1 MHEAA
6 WRGSDFGM
14 SRHILLLTDFSA
26 ESERAFGPVA
36 ELADLLGARVTLLHV
51 VETALPAPMPAPMMA
66 PIVAPAAESAL
77 AAREA
82 DARRRLADLVER
94 FPRECEVKPALVR
107 GADAATATVAY
118 AAEHGVD
125 LIAMA
130 SHGRTGLRRIVMGS
144 VAESVLR
151 RAGRPVLVYPHAQG
165 KAQEASCAADGR
177 GASAN

>member
-1 MHEAA
+1 MHSFAP
-6 WRGSDFGM
+6 RGSDVRM

-51 VETALPAPMPAPMMA
+51 VETALPAPMPAPMIA
-66 PIVAPAAESAL
+66 PVAAPVAESAL

-82 DARRRLADLVER
+82 DASRRLADLATR
-94 FPRECEVKPALVR
+94 FPRDCEVKPALVR
-107 GADAATATVAY
+107 GPDAAGTAAAY
-118 AAEHGVD
+118 ASEHGVD

-130 SHGRTGLRRIVMGS
+130 SHGRSGLRRIVMGS

-151 RAGRPVLVYPHAQG
+151 RAGRPVLVYPHARG
-165 KAQEASCAADGR
+165 KAPEAKIAADGR
-177 GASAN
+177 GVTAS